1 MTARVERAGA
11 AAIYGTTALGAT
23 LPPRRVPT
31 KVSIPLGADLPIE
44 TGESPSHFRTSPLAG
59 LGVAGG
65 WKEVFRDLEFVGH
78 PPHSTG
84 PASNRR

>member
-1 MTARVERAGA
+1 MTDFH
-11 AAIYGTTALGAT
+11 ALSGRW
-23 LPPRRVPT
+23 LLLSR
-31 KVSIPLGADLPIE
+31 
-44 TGESPSHFRTSPLAG
+44 PSGHAPFRTSPLAG

-84 PASNRR
+84 PASNRRRGLANESSRFFAKLKVISQLSAISCK